1 MFYIWN
7 FLTDPSLTDKSSYF
21 QAYISHYSKENYFQ
35 NLKFAISSN
44 SKVILL
50 NHLFFFQVV
59 QVNQSKLGTICLST
73 QWKVRINPIVF
84 LLLNFFRKI
93 LTFWTLYV
101 YFAEHLFNLKFAV
114 KDLERSA
121 KKCEKDEKLEIAKTK
136 KAIQKGNT
144 EVRRHIQE
152 LILYGILLSDPG
164 L

>member
-1 MFYIWN
+1 M
-7 FLTDPSLTDKSSYF
+7 
-21 QAYISHYSKENYFQ
+21 
-35 NLKFAISSN
+35 
-44 SKVILL
+44 
-50 NHLFFFQVV
+50 V

-101 YFAEHLFNLKFAV
+101 YFSEHLFNLKFAV

-152 LILYGILLSDPG
+152 LILYGICYLTLVSNSSSLNYIFRSLEFTLKMPLDKRVKH
-164 L
+164 LIT